1 MISIIIPAYNE
12 ENSIKDTVHKVY
24 DVCEES
30 FKDYEIVV
38 VNDGSTDKTASV
50 LESLNLSHLII
61 LNRGF
66 NKGYGASLKE
76 GIGYAKGEIIAIT
89 DADGT
94 YPIEKIPQLVSEVE
108 RGFSMSVAA
117 RRGRYKNTSLIRAVP
132 KLFLDKIANVVAGQ
146 KILDINSGLRAF
158 RKKDVLPFFNIISD
172 KFSFTTTITLSYL
185 SNGLS
190 VSYLPIEYKKRVGK
204 SKVKAKDA
212 LDFLSLILR
221 TIMYFNPL
229 RIFAPTAIF
238 LMGMG
243 FLKFVYDLFNEPF
256 LNITPSVIF
265 VFLSGLQ
272 ILAIGMLADL
282 IKSTRGK

>member
-1 MISIIIPAYNE
+1 MISIIIPVYNE
-12 ENSIKDTVHKVY
+12 DSSIKNTVHKVY

-117 RRGRYKNTSLIRAVP
+117 RRGRYKNT
-132 KLFLDKIANVVAGQ
+132 
-146 KILDINSGLRAF
+146 
-158 RKKDVLPFFNIISD
+158 
-172 KFSFTTTITLSYL
+172 
-185 SNGLS
+185 
-190 VSYLPIEYKKRVGK
+190 
-204 SKVKAKDA
+204 
-212 LDFLSLILR
+212 
-221 TIMYFNPL
+221 
-229 RIFAPTAIF
+229 
-238 LMGMG
+238 
-243 FLKFVYDLFNEPF
+243 
-256 LNITPSVIF
+256 
-265 VFLSGLQ
+265 
-272 ILAIGMLADL
+272 
-282 IKSTRGK
+282 

>member
-1 MISIIIPAYNE
+1 MVSIIIPIFNE
-12 ENSIKDTVHKVY
+12 EKSIEDTIHRVSA
-24 DVCEES
+24 VCKEA
-30 FKDYEIVV
+30 FKEYEIVA
-38 VNDGSTDKTASV
+38 VNDGSTDKTAEI
-50 LESLNLSHLII
+50 LESLKTKNLVF

-66 NKGYGASLKE
+66 NRGYGASLKE
-76 GIGYAKGEIIAIT
+76 GIEYARGDIIAIT

-94 YPIEKIPQLVSEVE
+94 YPVEKIPLLVSEVQQ
-108 RGFSMSVAA
+108 GFSMSVAA
-117 RRGRYKNTSLIRAVP
+117 RKGRYKNTALIKSVP
-132 KLFLDKIANVVAGQ
+132 KFFLDKIANVVAGQ

-190 VSYLPIEYKKRVGK
+190 VNYISIDYSKRQGK

-229 RIFAPTAIF
+229 RIFVPVAFF
-238 LMGMG
+238 LMGIG
-243 FLKFVYDLFNEPF
+243 FLKFFYDLFNEPF

-282 IKSTRGK
+282 IRATRK

>member
-1 MISIIIPAYNE
+1 MVSIIIPIFNE
-12 ENSIKDTVHKVY
+12 EKSIEDTIHRVSA
-24 DVCEES
+24 VCKES
-30 FKDYEIVV
+30 FKEYEIVA
-38 VNDGSTDKTASV
+38 VNDGSTDKTAEI
-50 LESLNLSHLII
+50 LENLKTKNLVF

-66 NKGYGASLKE
+66 NRGYGASLKE
-76 GIGYAKGEIIAIT
+76 GIEYARGDIIAIT

-94 YPIEKIPQLVSEVE
+94 YPVEKIPLLVSEVQQ
-108 RGFSMSVAA
+108 GFSMSVAA
-117 RRGRYKNTSLIRAVP
+117 RKGRYKNTALIKSVP
-132 KLFLDKIANVVAGQ
+132 KFVLDKIANVVAGQ

-190 VSYLPIEYKKRVGK
+190 VNYISIDYSKRRGK

-229 RIFAPTAIF
+229 RIFVPVALF
-238 LMGMG
+238 LMGIG
-243 FLKFVYDLFNEPF
+243 SLKFFYDLFNEPF

-282 IKSTRGK
+282 IRATRK

>member
-1 MISIIIPAYNE
+1 MISIIIPVYNE
-12 ENSIKDTVHKVY
+12 DSSIKNTVHKVY

-30 FKDYEIVV
+30 FKNYEIVV

-50 LESLNLSHLII
+50 LESLKLSHLII

-76 GIGYAKGEIIAIT
+76 GIEYAKGEIIAIT

-190 VSYLPIEYKKRVGK
+190 VSYIPIEYRKREGK

-243 FLKFVYDLFNEPF
+243 FLKFAYDLFNEPF

-282 IKSTRGK
+282 IKSTRK

>member
-1 MISIIIPAYNE
+1 MISVVIPAYNE
-12 ENSIKDTVHKVY
+12 EESIKDTVNKAY
-24 DVCEES
+24 AVCEKS
-30 FKDYEIVV
+30 FEDYEIIV
-38 VNDGSTDKTASV
+38 VNDGSTDKTAAV
-50 LESLNLSHLII
+50 LEEVKEKPLTI

-66 NKGYGASLKE
+66 NRGYGASLKE
-76 GIGYAKGEIIAIT
+76 GIEYAKGEIIVII

-94 YPIEKIPQLVSEVE
+94 YPVDKIPVLVEEVE

-117 RRGRYKNTSLIRAVP
+117 RKGRYKNTPLLKSFP
-132 KLFLDKIANVVAGQ
+132 KFILDKVANVVAGQ
-146 KILDINSGLRAF
+146 KIMDINSGLRAF
-158 RKKDVLPFFNIISD
+158 RKSDAVRFFHIISD

-190 VSYLPIEYKKRVGK
+190 VSYVPIEYGKREGK

-229 RIFAPTAIF
+229 RIFAPVAFF
-238 LMGMG
+238 LMGLG
-243 FLKFVYDLFNEPF
+243 ALKFIYDLFNEPF

-265 VFLSGLQ
+265 VFLTGLQ

-282 IKSTRGK
+282 IKSTRK